1 MTSKWILT
9 GIAAAAFLTAPLAA
23 QAADLPRPTY
33 KAPAYV
39 APEAANWT
47 GFYLGINGGY
57 GFGKSDWDDPAVS
70 VDPKGPL
77 VGLTLGYNWQT
88 GMWVWGLEGDIDW
101 ADIKGSADCAGGTCE
116 TKNDWLGTARFRLGY
131 AGWNNWLPYITGGA
145 AFGELKADN
154 SASGLTTT
162 KTQVGWTAGLGVEYA
177 FRSHWSA
184 KLEYLYA
191 DLGKFDCG
199 AACSP
204 AVTPDDVSFKA
215 NLIRAGI
222 NYRF

>member
-1 MTSKWILT
+1 MKTTLILT
-9 GIAAAAFLTAPLAA
+9 GIAAAALLTAPLAA
-23 QAADLPRPTY
+23 QAADLPHPTY

-39 APEAANWT
+39 APETANWT

-57 GFGKSDWDDPAVS
+57 GFGTSDWDVPAVS
-70 VDPKGPL
+70 IDPKGAL
-77 VGLTLGYNWQT
+77 AGLTLGYNWQT
-88 GMWVWGLEGDIDW
+88 GTWLWGFEGDIDW
-101 ADIKGSADCAGGTCE
+101 SGIKGSTACGPDTCE

-131 AGWNNWLPYITGGA
+131 AGWNNWLPYFTAGA
-145 AFGELKADN
+145 AFAGLKADN
-154 SASGLTTT
+154 SVTGLTAS
-162 KTQVGWTAGLGVEYA
+162 KTQLGWTAGVGLEYA

-184 KLEYLYA
+184 KIEYLYA

-199 AACSP
+199 AACS

-215 NLIRAGI
+215 NIVRAGI